1 MRNIDASTSVE
12 RQNRLGLYLMLS
24 PRGLREPLAFLL
36 SNLNSTSIHSD
47 IKKAAAQAAALTG
60 VNPGARGA
68 QALTHVQTTVDGEV
82 CTGGVTAV
90 FACQPSN
97 DGCDFA
103 GLTQALDWHGR
114 DDFLEH
120 IRTNGVDHVG
130 ADVAW

>member
-1 MRNIDASTSVE
+1 MRNIDARTSVE

-36 SNLNSTSIHSD
+36 SNLNSNSIHSD

-68 QALTHVQTTVDGEV
+68 QALTHVQSTVDGEV

>member
-1 MRNIDASTSVE
+1 MRNIDASTSFE

-24 PRGLREPLAFLL
+24 PRGLREPLAFFVVEFKF
-36 SNLNSTSIHSD
+36 NFNSFRH
-47 IKKAAAQAAALTG
+47 KKAAAQAAALTG

-97 DGCDFA
+97 DGRDFA